1 MSELGTHS
9 DSEGQKGEE
18 GVRIRHAFNKKA
30 KKITLP
36 NSAAPLQPT
45 IEFPHL
51 Q

>member
-1 MSELGTHS
+1 MSELSMHS
-9 DSEGQKGEE
+9 DRKGQIGVH